1 MKIDSDSIVVGSV
14 YSLSLDGKD
23 TCSNE
28 PREIEVPD
36 GKACQ
41 AQPGFEGQFGYTL
54 PWDPGG
60 CWDSSDTQ
68 SDVVHVDIV
77 TTDKTPEVIVSKPSI
92 SFPGYTRKEIR
103 EKQNKDSD
111 LQIILAWL
119 EKGEVPEEGT
129 VFSASPAS
137 KYYWM

>member
-14 YSLSLDGKD
+14 NSLSLDGKENR
-23 TCSNE
+23 SNE
-28 PREIEVPD
+28 SREIEVPD

-41 AQPGFEGQFGYTL
+41 AQPGLEGQFGYTL

-77 TTDKTPEVIVSKPSI
+77 TTDKTPEVIVSKLLFHFLGI
-92 SFPGYTRKEIR
+92 PGK
-103 EKQNKDSD
+103 K
-111 LQIILAWL
+111 
-119 EKGEVPEEGT
+119 
-129 VFSASPAS
+129 
-137 KYYWM
+137 